1 MLSVGFLNWPIK
13 KKRCF
18 MSCTNLSLMGF
29 ITSESI
35 IIGLNW
41 NVSLKHLEM
50 IFAVI
55 CYKHFNVH

>member
-1 MLSVGFLNWPIK
+1 MLSVGFLSWPIYG
-13 KKRCF
+13 F